1 MIVGMGAELDG
12 ETVNDGRRNGAA
24 GPCNNTISNLVIFG
38 RLMRRSGSLWSKTS
52 IPSRIRQV
60 KTLQARCMGRCINA

>member
-24 GPCNNTISNLVIFG
+24 GPCNNT
-38 RLMRRSGSLWSKTS
+38 
-52 IPSRIRQV
+52 SRIRQV